1 MDSRPAEP
9 GTDPHAVPNA
19 APAPRAEAGALVIA
33 LEGGL
38 LPNSLSDER
47 AWTEI
52 AHRVTAAAERMA
64 GLHDTA
70 AYPLAKALGCD
81 MRVLKLAEEARADGK
96 TVLLAAPNDGAL
108 GHELAERLEVFDGVL
123 TRADDPGVP
132 LPAQIEARFG
142 ARGFVYLGPRDPH
155 GFWNE
160 ADHIVTVG
168 GRADAVAM
176 ADAHPGGATHIAK
189 SPPEIT
195 AFLRALRPHQWLKNL
210 LIFLPVA
217 AGQALEGPSL
227 LAAFLA
233 FVAFSL
239 TASSVYVLNDLLDLR
254 ADRAHPRKRERPFAS
269 GALPLS
275 YGRWMLL
282 GLLAAGVAVG
292 AFVGPAFLVV
302 LAGYYIVTLL
312 YSFGLKKRPIID
324 ICTLAGLYTLRIVAG
339 GAAAGISLSVWMLA
353 FSIFLFLSLAAM
365 KRQAELVD
373 NLARGKSHTMGRGYT
388 SDDLV
393 FVTQMAL
400 SSAYVSV
407 LVMALY
413 INTPEVQRLYSEPA
427 MLWAI
432 CLLLLY
438 WLSRAVFKTHR
449 GEMTDDPIVFA
460 MKDRISR
467 LTLGLT
473 IIAAVLAATV

>member
-1 MDSRPAEP
+1 
-9 GTDPHAVPNA
+9 
-19 APAPRAEAGALVIA
+19 
-33 LEGGL
+33 
-38 LPNSLSDER
+38 
-47 AWTEI
+47 
-52 AHRVTAAAERMA
+52 
-64 GLHDTA
+64 
-70 AYPLAKALGCD
+70 AKALGCD
-81 MRVLKLAEEARADGK
+81 RRVIKLAEDARADGK
-96 TVLLAAPNDGAL
+96 TVLLAAPSHGAL
-108 GHELAERLEVFDGVL
+108 GQELVDQLGVFDGVL
-123 TRADDPGVP
+123 SLGDDTDIP
-132 LPAQIEARFG
+132 LLVQVEARFG
-142 ARGFVYLGPRDPH
+142 ARGFVYLGPRDAY

-168 GRADAVAM
+168 GRGDTIAM
-176 ADAHPGGATHIAK
+176 ADAHPGGATHISTA
-189 SPPEIT
+189 PPLFS
-195 AFLRALRPHQWLKNL
+195 AFVRALRPHQWLKNL

-217 AGQALEGPSL
+217 AAQSLDAATL
-227 LAAFLA
+227 LAATLA

-282 GLLAAGVAVG
+282 GLLAVGVAVG
-292 AFVGPAFLVV
+292 AIVGPLFLMV
-302 LAGYYIVTLL
+302 LAGYYLVTLL

-339 GAAAGISLSVWMLA
+339 GAAAGIALSVWMLA

-373 NLARGKSHTMGRGYT
+373 NLARGKSRAMGRGYA

-460 MKDRISR
+460 TKDKVSR
-467 LTLGLT
+467 LTLGLM